1 MIAASGHKFHIPG
14 EIALECL
21 KAMPFEAARATK
33 LVTEWGKWLQFQS
46 DLEILKN
53 PPANYQMP
61 PIDIVGTLSDIQAKI
76 DEKKYKNH
84 YEFDTDIQ
92 NLIFD
97 TYDGHVALGV
107 CSYSAYQFESDLT
120 LVSVSTNGTEL
131 PQVYEVCE
139 FFLLKFMP
147 QLNFS

>member
-1 MIAASGHKFHIPG
+1 M
-14 EIALECL
+14 ECL

-76 DEKKYKNH
+76 DGKKYKNH

-139 FFLLKFMP
+139 FFLLNLC
-147 QLNFS
+147 LNYILANYVFSRCEAC